1 MNENFNDFDEDI
13 FKYLF
18 KFTDKVILGGFIG
31 LRQMLYK
38 NRKYQI
44 MFNIS
49 NFNGE
54 IISQAIDSNFFS

>member
-1 MNENFNDFDEDI
+1 MIEIYKDFDEDI

-18 KFTDKVILGGFIG
+18 KFRDKVHLGCFIG
-31 LRQMLYK
+31 LRQLVYK
-38 NRKYQI
+38 NRRYTI
-44 MFNIS
+44 MYNIS